1 MYDLDGWIRSD
12 VRNRCQESSVMRREI
27 VLFFFTA
34 DKLFCQKS
42 SSVPRR
48 QKNHVGRQKFSLSG
62 LERTNDVLVLYM
74 KISGRLRLFVR
85 FPPRIDSRFTCEL
98 RMTKYRD
105 TNAISSVKEIYIYSG
120 KVFVEHVV
128 HNYIDTLF

>member
-27 VLFFFTA
+27 VLFFFFTA

-42 SSVPRR
+42 SSVPRM
-48 QKNHVGRQKFSLSG
+48 QKNHVGRQKFIPMIG

-74 KISGRLRLFVR
+74 KISGRLRLFYSFVFR
-85 FPPRIDSRFTCEL
+85 PVSIHGL
-98 RMTKYRD
+98 RV
-105 TNAISSVKEIYIYSG
+105 N
-120 KVFVEHVV
+120 
-128 HNYIDTLF
+128 